1 MRLFDLGKIVA
12 AVTLVVGLLAGCSQ
26 RVTEPLSVGA
36 AQNAIDKASAE
47 ITTTAGTKV
56 AAENLLLSEIVYFDL
71 DSAELSPTAK
81 AALDEV
87 VKTMSINPAKRLVVG
102 GHTDER
108 GTRSYNLA
116 LGARRA
122 ASVADYLLAQ
132 GINEIRIKQIS
143 YGKEKPLLREST
155 EEAWQKNRRA
165 ELNGE

>member
-1 MRLFDLGKIVA
+1 MQLFDLFKIVA
-12 AVTLVVGLLAGCSQ
+12 AGTLVGGLLAGCSQ
-26 RVTEPLSVGA
+26 RGSEPLTVGS
-36 AQNAIDKASAE
+36 AQKVVESSAE
-47 ITTTAGTKV
+47 PSRIAGNKV
-56 AAENLLLSEIVYFDL
+56 AAENGTLSGIIYFDF
-71 DSAELSPTAK
+71 DSAELSPTAR

-87 VKTMSINPAKRLVVG
+87 VKAMSANPTERLVVG

-122 ASVADYLLAQ
+122 ASVADYILAQ
-132 GINEIRIKQIS
+132 GINELRIKQIS
-143 YGKEKPLLREST
+143 YGKEKPLLRGST